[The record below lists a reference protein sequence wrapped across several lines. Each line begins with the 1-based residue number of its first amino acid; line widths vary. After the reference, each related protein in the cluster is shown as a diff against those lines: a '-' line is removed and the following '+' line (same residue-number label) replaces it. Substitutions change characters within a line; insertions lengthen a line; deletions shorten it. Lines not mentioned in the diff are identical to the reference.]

1 MSTILDIR
9 NATVTYQDGETTT
22 TALADASLIAESNT
36 LTAIVGESGS
46 GKSTLLSVAAGLI
59 TPDSGSVHVDG
70 TRSIIFQQ
78 ANLLSSLN
86 VRDQLVIMDHI
97 AGRKLRPQRAD
108 ELLEFV
114 GLAGM
119 GNRRMGQLSGG
130 QRQRVNIARALM
142 ERPDLLLAD
151 EPTSALDSHLSQEII
166 RLLRDVTQ
174 EMNTATV
181 LVTHDRSLLN
191 FADRVVEVKDGHV
204 SEQEKVIGRS
214 KHDDI
219 EMSEDEKPANSHSAI
234 TNIGDDFKVIRDN
247 MPFGTVGNNE
257 LGTYFICY
265 ASTFSTVQKMLKNMF
280 MGVDGANYDRLLD
293 FSTAVTG
300 TLFFVPTVD
309 MLGDFA
315 G

>member
-22 TALADASLIAESNT
+22 TALADASLKAESNT

-59 TPDSGSVHVDG
+59 TPDSGSVQVDG

-86 VRDQLVIMDHI
+86 VRDQLLIMDHI

-108 ELLEFV
+108 ELLDFV

-119 GNRRMGQLSGG
+119 GNRRMGQMSGG

-142 ERPDLLLAD
+142 EQPDLLLAD

-181 LVTHDRSLLN
+181 LVTHDRSLLT

-204 SEQEKVIGRS
+204 SEQEKV
-214 KHDDI
+214 
-219 EMSEDEKPANSHSAI
+219 SA
-234 TNIGDDFKVIRDN
+234 
-247 MPFGTVGNNE
+247 
-257 LGTYFICY
+257 L
-265 ASTFSTVQKMLKNMF
+265 S
-280 MGVDGANYDRLLD
+280 
-293 FSTAVTG
+293 
-300 TLFFVPTVD
+300 
-309 MLGDFA
+309 
-315 G
+315 

>member
-22 TALADASLIAESNT
+22 TALADASLKAESNS

-59 TPDSGSVHVDG
+59 TPDSGSVQVDG

-86 VRDQLVIMDHI
+86 VRDQLLIMDHI

-108 ELLEFV
+108 ELLDFV

-119 GNRRMGQLSGG
+119 GNRRIGQMSGG

-142 ERPDLLLAD
+142 EQPDLLLAD

-174 EMNTATV
+174 EMKTATV
-181 LVTHDRSLLN
+181 LVTHDRSLLT

-204 SEQEKVIGRS
+204 SEQEKVS
-214 KHDDI
+214 VL
-219 EMSEDEKPANSHSAI
+219 S
-234 TNIGDDFKVIRDN
+234 
-247 MPFGTVGNNE
+247 
-257 LGTYFICY
+257 
-265 ASTFSTVQKMLKNMF
+265 
-280 MGVDGANYDRLLD
+280 
-293 FSTAVTG
+293 
-300 TLFFVPTVD
+300 
-309 MLGDFA
+309 
-315 G
+315 

>member
-22 TALADASLIAESNT
+22 TALAEASLNAESNT

-59 TPDSGSVHVDG
+59 TPDSGSVQVDG

-86 VRDQLVIMDHI
+86 VRDQLLIMDHI

-119 GNRRMGQLSGG
+119 GNRRMGQMSGG

-142 ERPDLLLAD
+142 EQPDLLLAD

-174 EMNTATV
+174 EMKTATV

-204 SEQEKVIGRS
+204 AEQEKV
-214 KHDDI
+214 
-219 EMSEDEKPANSHSAI
+219 SA
-234 TNIGDDFKVIRDN
+234 
-247 MPFGTVGNNE
+247 
-257 LGTYFICY
+257 L
-265 ASTFSTVQKMLKNMF
+265 S
-280 MGVDGANYDRLLD
+280 
-293 FSTAVTG
+293 
-300 TLFFVPTVD
+300 
-309 MLGDFA
+309 
-315 G
+315 

>member
-22 TALADASLIAESNT
+22 TALAEASLNAESNT
-36 LTAIVGESGS
+36 LTASVGESGS

-59 TPDSGSVHVDG
+59 TPDSGSVQVDG

-86 VRDQLVIMDHI
+86 VRDQLLIMDHI

-142 ERPDLLLAD
+142 EQPDLLLAD

-174 EMNTATV
+174 EMQTATV

-204 SEQEKVIGRS
+204 SEQEKVS
-214 KHDDI
+214 VL
-219 EMSEDEKPANSHSAI
+219 S
-234 TNIGDDFKVIRDN
+234 
-247 MPFGTVGNNE
+247 
-257 LGTYFICY
+257 
-265 ASTFSTVQKMLKNMF
+265 
-280 MGVDGANYDRLLD
+280 
-293 FSTAVTG
+293 
-300 TLFFVPTVD
+300 
-309 MLGDFA
+309 
-315 G
+315 

>member
-22 TALADASLIAESNT
+22 TALADASLIAESTT

-59 TPDSGSVHVDG
+59 TPDSGSVLVDG

-142 ERPDLLLAD
+142 EQPDLLLAD

-204 SEQEKVIGRS
+204 SEQEKVS
-214 KHDDI
+214 
-219 EMSEDEKPANSHSAI
+219 
-234 TNIGDDFKVIRDN
+234 V
-247 MPFGTVGNNE
+247 
-257 LGTYFICY
+257 LG
-265 ASTFSTVQKMLKNMF
+265 
-280 MGVDGANYDRLLD
+280 
-293 FSTAVTG
+293 
-300 TLFFVPTVD
+300 
-309 MLGDFA
+309 
-315 G
+315 

>member
-22 TALADASLIAESNT
+22 TALADASLKAESNT

-59 TPDSGSVHVDG
+59 TPDSGSVQVDG

-86 VRDQLVIMDHI
+86 VRDQLLIMDHI

-108 ELLEFV
+108 ELLDFV

-119 GNRRMGQLSGG
+119 GNRRMGQMSGG

-142 ERPDLLLAD
+142 EQPDLLLAD

-174 EMNTATV
+174 EMKTATV
-181 LVTHDRSLLN
+181 LVTHDRSLLT

-204 SEQEKVIGRS
+204 SEQEKIAALS
-214 KHDDI
+214 
-219 EMSEDEKPANSHSAI
+219 
-234 TNIGDDFKVIRDN
+234 
-247 MPFGTVGNNE
+247 
-257 LGTYFICY
+257 
-265 ASTFSTVQKMLKNMF
+265 
-280 MGVDGANYDRLLD
+280 
-293 FSTAVTG
+293 
-300 TLFFVPTVD
+300 
-309 MLGDFA
+309 
-315 G
+315 

>member
-22 TALADASLIAESNT
+22 TALAEASLNAESNT

-59 TPDSGSVHVDG
+59 TPDSGSVQVDG

-86 VRDQLVIMDHI
+86 VRDQLLIMDHI

-142 ERPDLLLAD
+142 EQPDLLLAD

-174 EMNTATV
+174 EMQTATV

-204 SEQEKVIGRS
+204 SEQEKV
-214 KHDDI
+214 
-219 EMSEDEKPANSHSAI
+219 SA
-234 TNIGDDFKVIRDN
+234 
-247 MPFGTVGNNE
+247 
-257 LGTYFICY
+257 L
-265 ASTFSTVQKMLKNMF
+265 S
-280 MGVDGANYDRLLD
+280 
-293 FSTAVTG
+293 
-300 TLFFVPTVD
+300 
-309 MLGDFA
+309 
-315 G
+315 

>member
-22 TALADASLIAESNT
+22 TALAEASLNAESNT

-59 TPDSGSVHVDG
+59 TPDSGSVQVDG

-86 VRDQLVIMDHI
+86 VRDQLLIMDHI

-142 ERPDLLLAD
+142 EQPDLLLAD

-174 EMNTATV
+174 EMKTATV
-181 LVTHDRSLLN
+181 LVTHDRSLLT

-204 SEQEKVIGRS
+204 SEQEKV
-214 KHDDI
+214 
-219 EMSEDEKPANSHSAI
+219 SA
-234 TNIGDDFKVIRDN
+234 
-247 MPFGTVGNNE
+247 
-257 LGTYFICY
+257 LG
-265 ASTFSTVQKMLKNMF
+265 
-280 MGVDGANYDRLLD
+280 
-293 FSTAVTG
+293 
-300 TLFFVPTVD
+300 
-309 MLGDFA
+309 
-315 G
+315 

>member
-22 TALADASLIAESNT
+22 TALADASLKAESNT

-59 TPDSGSVHVDG
+59 NPDSGSVQVDG

-86 VRDQLVIMDHI
+86 VRDQLLIMDHI

-108 ELLEFV
+108 ELLDFV

-119 GNRRMGQLSGG
+119 GNRRMGQMSGG

-142 ERPDLLLAD
+142 EQPDLLLAD

-181 LVTHDRSLLN
+181 LVTHDRSLLT
-191 FADRVVEVKDGHV
+191 FADRVVEVKDGRV
-204 SEQEKVIGRS
+204 SEQEKVAALS
-214 KHDDI
+214 
-219 EMSEDEKPANSHSAI
+219 
-234 TNIGDDFKVIRDN
+234 
-247 MPFGTVGNNE
+247 
-257 LGTYFICY
+257 
-265 ASTFSTVQKMLKNMF
+265 
-280 MGVDGANYDRLLD
+280 
-293 FSTAVTG
+293 
-300 TLFFVPTVD
+300 
-309 MLGDFA
+309 
-315 G
+315 